1 MTDLEE
7 MMEYLIPSRDVREY
21 LEKTGREFT
30 DFEKAA
36 LYYNRVLPF
45 EKKQR
50 GLRALME
57 TTDDKKLKIQL
68 AERIAYDDECLRI
81 FTQKSEGYIYVLISL
96 EERNEPETCGYFSD
110 AELAASYG
118 KRLGYSFHV
127 EKHKI
132 ISPGNSENWEEDER
146 AEQLERYG
154 RSTGYKLVATL
165 YFNEQGELA
174 GYFSC
179 ENEQN
184 PLYEADYD
192 YSRFE
197 YGYVYIPDLFERGDL
212 VRYIEED
219 MVGIVASEARPP
231 KDVSQFCREADY
243 PVVKV
248 NVNFPTDDGSIF
260 WHAHLNPIL
269 LEKCGLPGNEWDKW
283 LLELKEIMSRG
294 LWAEYRVLEEGKR
307 TS

>member
-1 MTDLEE
+1 M
-7 MMEYLIPSRDVREY
+7 
-21 LEKTGREFT
+21 
-30 DFEKAA
+30 
-36 LYYNRVLPF
+36 
-45 EKKQR
+45 
-50 GLRALME
+50 
-57 TTDDKKLKIQL
+57 
-68 AERIAYDDECLRI
+68 
-81 FTQKSEGYIYVLISL
+81 
-96 EERNEPETCGYFSD
+96 
-110 AELAASYG
+110 
-118 KRLGYSFHV
+118 YSFHV

-154 RSTGYKLVATL
+154 EPIGYKLVATL
-165 YFNEQGELA
+165 YFDEQGELA

-179 ENEQN
+179 ENKQN

-212 VRYIEED
+212 VRYIDED

-248 NVNFPTDDGSIF
+248 NVNFPADDGSIF

-269 LEKCGLPGNEWDKW
+269 LERCGLPRNKWDKW
-283 LLELKEIMSRG
+283 VLELKEIMSRG
-294 LWAEYRVLEEGKR
+294 LWVEYRVLEEDER
-307 TS
+307 CS